1 MQILVSDDD
10 RKLNELI
17 CSALRDVHLSPEAA
31 YSLSSTRDK
40 IRTNKYDLVI
50 LDWVFDGETENGF
63 DLAKQITEEYPNLPI
78 LMLTGKSVLVDKVKA
93 LDAGVDDYLVKPF
106 YLPELVARVKS
117 LLRRKRMG
125 EKLPNAIVAGELSL
139 DTNSYEVKL
148 GGRLLDITG
157 KEFQILHL
165 LIQNVDQIVT
175 RRDLIRKIW
184 GEDFD
189 RLTSNTVDVH
199 IRRIR
204 SKLGKYGEK
213 INTLRGIG
221 YRLAP

>member
-1 MQILVSDDD
+1 MQILVADDD

-17 CSALRDVHLSPEAA
+17 CSALRDAHLSPEAA
-31 YSLSSTRDK
+31 YSLSATRDK
-40 IRTNKYDLVI
+40 IRSNKYDLII
-50 LDWVFDGETENGF
+50 LDWIFDNEAESGF
-63 DLAKQITEEYPNLPI
+63 DLAKQIAEEYPNLPI

-117 LLRRKRMG
+117 LLRRKRIG
-125 EKLPNAIVAGELSL
+125 EKMPNEIVAGELSL

-148 GGRLLDITG
+148 GGKLLDITG

-165 LIQNVDQIVT
+165 LIQNQDQIVT

>member
-1 MQILVSDDD
+1 MQILVADDD

-17 CSALRDVHLSPEAA
+17 CGALRDVHLSPEAA
-31 YSLSSTRDK
+31 YSLATTRDK

-63 DLAKQITEEYPNLPI
+63 NLAKQITEEYPNLPI

-117 LLRRKRMG
+117 LLRRKRIG
-125 EKLPNAIVAGELSL
+125 EKMPNVITAGELSL
-139 DTNSYEVKL
+139 DTTSYEVKL
-148 GGRLLDITG
+148 GGKLLDITG

-175 RRDLIRKIW
+175 RRELIRKIW